1 MGYGHRQYIASL
13 NGLAGIHVIEEKW
26 AEAAETYRD
35 VLRTMEEYKGKI
47 KTDTLQRLHTVSN
60 LQVVYVGVMNQV
72 ESFNES
78 SKGILTRVTK
88 Y

>member
-60 LQVVYVGVMNQV
+60 LQAGLG
-72 ESFNES
+72 
-78 SKGILTRVTK
+78 KILLK
-88 Y
+88 CI